1 MIRMI
6 LAINNECFIGKDNK
20 LMYRLKGDML
30 NFKTMTQGGIVVMG
44 RKTFQSLKGA
54 LPNRT
59 NYVITSDPTS
69 INHPSELILTPEQ
82 FKEEFLPHHKVSN
95 DNVWIIGGAQ
105 VYETA
110 TPFTSEI
117 ICTFVDDDEVGDVAL
132 KPKLFGGFT
141 HLATLKSVDV
151 DEDNDKPYEI
161 TQLVRHEDL
170 EHKLRELQAQQHE
183 MEKEQTQNN
192 LSTPLE
198 NGGLRQGEAFVIAA
212 TTSAALS
219 QIDTESREDSSDSDS
234 SSSDSSSPSSD

>member
-20 LMYRLKGDML
+20 LMYRLKDDML

-44 RKTFQSLKGA
+44 RKTFQSLKSA

-59 NYVITSDPTS
+59 NYVITNDPTS
-69 INHPSELILTPEQ
+69 IDHPSEFILTPEQ

-117 ICTFVDDDEVGDVAL
+117 ICTFVDDDEEGDVAL
-132 KPKLFGGFT
+132 PPKLFGSFVCT
-141 HLATLKSVDV
+141 ATLQTIDV

-161 TQLVRHEDL
+161 VQLLRREDV
-170 EHKLRELQAQQHE
+170 EHAAQQL
-183 MEKEQTQNN
+183 MESKDKEPN
-192 LSTPLE
+192 E
-198 NGGLRQGEAFVIAA
+198 NGGLKVGDAFIVAA
-212 TTSAALS
+212 TTSADKS
-219 QIDTESREDSSDSDS
+219 QVSGETLDIDKGLCY
-234 SSSDSSSPSSD
+234 